1 MTSEPAALTDE
12 EYAQPGLT
20 AIAAF
25 NDNYVWLVHGLS
37 DPARVAVVDPGD
49 AAPVIPMLRARGLT
63 LDAIL
68 VTHHHGDHVGG
79 IASLLQ
85 TFPGLPVFA
94 PRDEAIPGRTAAL
107 AGGETVTLPTLG
119 LSFAVLAVPGH
130 TRGHLA
136 YYGHGTLFCGDT
148 LFSAGC
154 GRLFEGTP
162 ADMLRS
168 LDRLASLPGDTRVC
182 CAHEYTAGNL
192 AFARAVEPTNEAVE
206 RRAAEVAAARTAGR
220 PSLPAVL
227 KAERSYNPFL
237 RVREPSVRQSAE
249 RHEGVPLTDPVA
261 VFTAIRRW
269 KDGFRG

>member
-12 EYAQPGLT
+12 YCAQPGLT
-20 AIAAF
+20 AIPAF
-25 NDNYVWLVHGLS
+25 NDNYFWLVHGLP
-37 DPARVAVVDPGD
+37 DPTRVAVVDPGD
-49 AAPVIPMLRARGLT
+49 AEPVIATLRARGLT

-79 IASLLQ
+79 IAALLDA
-85 TFPGLPVFA
+85 FPGLPVFG
-94 PRDEAIPGRTAAL
+94 PRDEAIPGRTVAL
-107 AGGETVTLPTLG
+107 VGGETVTLPTLG
-119 LSFAVLAVPGH
+119 LRFAVLAVPGH
-130 TRGHLA
+130 TLGHLA

-168 LDRLASLPGDTRVC
+168 LDRLAALPGDTRVC
-182 CAHEYTAGNL
+182 CAHEYTTGNL
-192 AFARAVEPTNEAVE
+192 AFARAVEPSSEAVE
-206 RRAAEVAAARTAGR
+206 RRVAEVAAARAAGR

-237 RVREPSVRQSAE
+237 RAREPSVRQSAE

-261 VFTAIRRW
+261 VFAAIRRW